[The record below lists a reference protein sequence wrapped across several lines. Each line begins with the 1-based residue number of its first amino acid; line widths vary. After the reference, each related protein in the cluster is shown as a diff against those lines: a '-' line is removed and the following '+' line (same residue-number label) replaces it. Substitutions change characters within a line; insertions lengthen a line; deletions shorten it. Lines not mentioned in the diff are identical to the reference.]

1 MLIRIARFI
10 REKYSY
16 LIVTALI
23 VGAIIGFYT
32 SSPGRFIK
40 NYTSILTIIM
50 IWAMSFTIRIEDF
63 PFALKNFNSFLTGVL
78 FNFVLAPFLCWVLAS
93 IILHSYPNLA
103 IGMILIGVIP
113 CAGMAMVW
121 TSMLKGNMPLSI
133 VINASTMV
141 LAPFLIPALMKVLTG
156 SYVHINMRK
165 MFEDLMVTLLFPVA
179 TGIASRWIVEHAT
192 LKSHEKIRHYLDI
205 FSSISAVMAM
215 LLMFMTI
222 NTSVQMILKHLAL
235 LIPLVASTA
244 LVFPIMFG
252 TAYLLSK
259 KLFDYDSNIAI
270 TYSSGM
276 KNLPIAMSIA
286 ITSFKEI
293 SALPIAVGFIFQMIT
308 AVGFYRIF
316 RRLDSRDREIYKEKI
331 VIGKEE

>member
-1 MLIRIARFI
+1 
-10 REKYSY
+10 
-16 LIVTALI
+16 
-23 VGAIIGFYT
+23 
-32 SSPGRFIK
+32 
-40 NYTSILTIIM
+40 
-50 IWAMSFTIRIEDF
+50 
-63 PFALKNFNSFLTGVL
+63 
-78 FNFVLAPFLCWVLAS
+78 NFVLAPFLCWVLAF
-93 IILHSYPNLA
+93 IILHSYPDLA
-103 IGMILIGVIP
+103 IGLILVGVTP

-121 TSMLKGNMPLSI
+121 TSMMKGNVPLSI
-133 VINASTMV
+133 VINASTMI
-141 LAPFLIPALMKVLTG
+141 LAPFLIPGLMKVLTG
-156 SYVHINMRK
+156 SYVHINVMK
-165 MFEDLMVTLLFPVA
+165 MFEDLTITLLFPVA
-179 TGIASRWIVEHAT
+179 AGIASRWIVEHT
-192 LKSHEKIRHYLDI
+192 ILKSDEKIRHYLDI

-235 LIPLVASTA
+235 LLSLVASTA

-252 TAYLLSK
+252 LTHFLSK
-259 KLFDYDSNIAI
+259 KLFDYGSDIAI

-316 RRLDSRDREIYKEKI
+316 RRLSSRGG
-331 VIGKEE
+331 VNV